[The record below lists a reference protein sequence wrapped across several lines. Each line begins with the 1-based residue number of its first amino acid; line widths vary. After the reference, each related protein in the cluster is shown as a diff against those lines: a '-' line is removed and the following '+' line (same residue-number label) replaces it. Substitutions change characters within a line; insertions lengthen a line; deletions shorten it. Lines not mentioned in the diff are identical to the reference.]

1 MGRAG
6 RHPASGRVVSRWWS
20 GSAERGDSARLEA
33 FSDGVLAIAI
43 TLLILDVRVEQQP
56 GQSLAS
62 ALSHAGPE
70 LLAYAASFL
79 QIGIMWANHHTLF
92 RIVERVDQLLLL
104 ANLLLLGFIAF
115 LPLPTML
122 VAQHTS
128 GNDARTAML
137 LYGAT
142 ITGCALAFNLIW
154 QRAVRKR
161 LLMGAVSAQFRR
173 DVDIRYV
180 AGLIGYIVATLLA
193 FVAPWLTVA
202 VSVALALLFL
212 LGPSTR
218 SPIDESVDYAPTG
231 DPHES
236 RAPR

>member
-1 MGRAG
+1 MSA
-6 RHPASGRVVSRWWS
+6 WWS

-62 ALSHAGPE
+62 ALGHATPE
-70 LLAYAASFL
+70 VLAYAASFL

-115 LPLPTML
+115 LPLPTRL

-128 GNDARTAML
+128 GDDGRIAML

-142 ITGCALAFNLIW
+142 LTGCALAFNLIW
-154 QRAVRKR
+154 QRAARR
-161 LLMGAVSAQFRR
+161 NLLIGKVNAQFRR
-173 DVDIRYV
+173 DIDIRYV
-180 AGLIGYIVATLLA
+180 AGLIGYVIATLLA
-193 FVAPWLTVA
+193 LVAPWLTVA
-202 VSVALALLFL
+202 VSAALALLFL
-212 LGPSTR
+212 LGPSPR
-218 SPIDESVDYAPTG
+218 SLVDEPPKDAPAVDPP
-231 DPHES
+231 DSE
-236 RAPR
+236 APR